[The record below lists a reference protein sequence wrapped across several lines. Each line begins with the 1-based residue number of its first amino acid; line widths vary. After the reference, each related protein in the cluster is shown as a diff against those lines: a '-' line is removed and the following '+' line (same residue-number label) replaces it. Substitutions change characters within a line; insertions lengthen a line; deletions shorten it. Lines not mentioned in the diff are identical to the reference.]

1 MLRVAICD
9 DDPAICRLL
18 ERMIAQ
24 VNRQQ
29 LMVEAVESYDQ
40 STVLWQVLLAGQ
52 VYDVLF
58 LDIQM
63 PELDGIT
70 LGRKIRQELGDEDLQ
85 LVYIRRCQP
94 CFGFIR

>member
-29 LMVEAVESYDQ
+29 LMVEAVESHAP
-40 STVLWQVLLAGQ
+40 SC
-52 VYDVLF
+52 
-58 LDIQM
+58 
-63 PELDGIT
+63 
-70 LGRKIRQELGDEDLQ
+70 GR
-85 LVYIRRCQP
+85 CS
-94 CFGFIR
+94 